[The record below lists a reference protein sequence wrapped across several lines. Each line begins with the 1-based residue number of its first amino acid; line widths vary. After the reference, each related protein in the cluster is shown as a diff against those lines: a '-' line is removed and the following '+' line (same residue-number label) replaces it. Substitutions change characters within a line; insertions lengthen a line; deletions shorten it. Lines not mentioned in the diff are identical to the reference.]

1 MRRPGHQQLDPRGRV
16 TDPVTTHAEGAKLS
30 NEWTKPRSRPLDE
43 GDVEF
48 AWTGMRAAKDNE
60 VSVDWEL
67 PTDWRQ
73 HYNVDECEQVAY
85 HRTGMSADEVVAGL
99 EELGEFDGPIFED
112 EDAAANSRA
121 VMLGSA
127 ICGGV
132 LFCVG
137 FICGAVL
144 V

>member
-1 MRRPGHQQLDPRGRV
+1 MNKPGQQQLDPRGRM
-16 TDPVTTHAEGAKLS
+16 TDPVTTY
-30 NEWTKPRSRPLDE
+30 
-43 GDVEF
+43 
-48 AWTGMRAAKDNE
+48 NE

-73 HYNVDECEQVAY
+73 QYNVDEGEQVAY
-85 HRTGMSADEVVAGL
+85 YRTGMSADEVVAGL